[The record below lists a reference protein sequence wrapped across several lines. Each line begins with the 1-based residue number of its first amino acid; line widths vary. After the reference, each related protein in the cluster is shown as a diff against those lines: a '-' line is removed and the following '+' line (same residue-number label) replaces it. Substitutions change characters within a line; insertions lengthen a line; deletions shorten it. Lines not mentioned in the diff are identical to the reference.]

1 MTAARPADG
10 LLPAAHVI
18 ALIQLVGR
26 RAQGCQPEEVIGDLC
41 AANAAAR
48 SKSWNTL
55 LFLRDLGV
63 FQEVSGMIALSS
75 DWQLS
80 AEDLY
85 NALAHLVAKQLTQAI
100 MREGSPCLQAGDTG
114 LWIDSMLMPRTAEGL
129 PLWVIEF
136 QVASRERIHARLWQI
151 STDFEQTFWIA
162 AREANQTLHRR
173 AMTIAQLQKRLAED
187 SALGVAAEKWV
198 LDFEKRRLTGHPFME
213 DVKRISDDNVAAG
226 YDIASFASKH
236 SLFHDLFIEV
246 KAYGGDKR
254 FYWSSGEVNAAK
266 ATGEGYSL
274 YLVDSTRLDEEGYQ
288 PEIIAGPYSALF
300 ESSDSGWV
308 IEPDSFLCT
317 YSLTDD

>member
-26 RAQGCQPEEVIGDLC
+26 RAHGCQPEEVIGDLC
-41 AANAAAR
+41 AASAAGR

-63 FQEVSGMIALSS
+63 FRESDGVVVLSS
-75 DWQLS
+75 DWQL
-80 AEDLY
+80 APQDLY
-85 NALAHLVAKQLTQAI
+85 RAMGHLAAKQLAEAI
-100 MREGSPCLQAGDTG
+100 IREGSSCLQSGDTG

-151 STDFEQTFWIA
+151 SIEFEKIFWVA

-173 AMTIAQLQKRLAED
+173 AMTIAQLHKRLAED
-187 SALGVAAEKWV
+187 AAAGLAAEIWA
-198 LDFEKRRLTGHPFME
+198 LDFERRRLFGHPFIE
-213 DVKRISDDNVAAG
+213 DIKRVSDENVSAG

-246 KAYGGDKR
+246 KAYKGDKR
-254 FYWSSGEVNAAK
+254 FYWSSGEVDAAK
-266 ATGEGYSL
+266 AAGEEYSL
-274 YLVDSTRLDEEGYQ
+274 YLVDSMRLGEEGYE

-300 ESSDSGWV
+300 ETSDSSWATV
-308 IEPDSFLCT
+308 PDSFLCT
-317 YSLTDD
+317 HRIPDD